1 MNFPSNCSLIMS
13 FWQIRV
19 YENPGNGDLET
30 VRVNVVLNLL
40 ASEWYDEK
48 WKERGTPGF
57 EGFCYGS
64 KKQETKVYVF
74 KKEFCF
80 ESIIQSVLCTYWA

>member
-13 FWQIRV
+13 FWKIRV

-48 WKERGTPGF
+48 
-57 EGFCYGS
+57 
-64 KKQETKVYVF
+64 
-74 KKEFCF
+74 
-80 ESIIQSVLCTYWA
+80 